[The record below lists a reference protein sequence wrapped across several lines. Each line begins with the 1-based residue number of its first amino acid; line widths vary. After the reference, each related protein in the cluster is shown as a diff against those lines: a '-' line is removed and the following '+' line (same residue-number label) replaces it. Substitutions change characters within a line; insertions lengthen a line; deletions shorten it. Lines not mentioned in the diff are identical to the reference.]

1 MPFVPLYHFYPLEG
15 FGKVKHRYNCVNLT
29 NVGLIHNGSY
39 KHLTGSKFASYH
51 IITKKLVS
59 SLY

>member
-1 MPFVPLYHFYPLEG
+1 MDQD
-15 FGKVKHRYNCVNLT
+15 
-29 NVGLIHNGSY
+29 SY